1 MLLHGIHLPDGR
13 ALTDHRHG
21 EGAQVVQEHPAQ
33 FRFALPAGTLEPVVI
48 LFTAFE
54 GAVDEH
60 ELPFLWQCP
69 RRHSERAVGHRILG
83 ILVQPRCSPFTF
95 GAPQA
100 AGSS

>member
-1 MLLHGIHLPDGR
+1 
-13 ALTDHRHG
+13 
-21 EGAQVVQEHPAQ
+21 
-33 FRFALPAGTLEPVVI
+33 VVI

-60 ELPFLWQCP
+60 ELPLLWQCP
-69 RRHSERAVGHRILG
+69 RRHVERAVGHRILG
-83 ILVQPRCSPFTF
+83 LLVQPPCSPFTF